1 MNLLDRQG
9 RFQAPEP
16 RRTSR
21 RLPVILIVE
30 RRILMQSCVLRLLKR
45 ELARFHVVGVT
56 STDELS
62 AILTASARAESAGPI
77 EARLPLIPARLLNPA
92 RWKT

>member
-45 ELARFHVVGVT
+45 ELARFPRAVVT
-56 STDELS
+56 EAMSTEW
-62 AILTASARAESAGPI
+62 IPAESVPSPPTQAW
-77 EARLPLIPARLLNPA
+77 RR
-92 RWKT
+92 RW